1 MKRFIPVAMA
11 LALLLAACGEDAPA
25 PTSAQ
30 TEAVTPAVTEPAGP
44 SDTPQPERGGLSPTA
59 VAALNE
65 LEFIRGSEL
74 AGENDERLIRE
85 TLTYY
90 FLMRND
96 MLCERGYDVPDFT
109 TFFDTSSPDYD
120 KLVYNVDKARY
131 FGPFPHTTGV
141 RRTLS
146 QLRKK
151 FGVVFQ
157 SDFLM
162 AASVRGNIDFER
174 GLSDE
179 QIARAAEYA
188 QASGFIGEHGGMEAE
203 LTARGSNFSG
213 GQKQRLLIARALAA
227 SPEILVLDDSSSAL
241 DYKTDARLRK
251 TLFENM
257 PETTVVLIAQRI
269 SSVRFAD
276 HILVLDGGR
285 MVGFGT
291 DAELMQSCEEYRRIY
306 DSQHGEGGEEDA

>member
-30 TEAVTPAVTEPAGP
+30 TEAVTPAVTEPAVP

-59 VAALNE
+59 EAALNE
-65 LEFIRGSEL
+65 LEFLRGSEL

-131 FGPFPHTTGV
+131 FAMLAQVNGSPEYVWYNTTVTFNSLKIDGDTASAEVHDLLDMIYDGSDNMSAQGTTNYVDMRCVDGV
-141 RRTLS
+141 WLITDITPTDTFDGAVSHEEL
-146 QLRKK
+146 LE
-151 FGVVFQ
+151 
-157 SDFLM
+157 D
-162 AASVRGNIDFER
+162 I
-174 GLSDE
+174 
-179 QIARAAEYA
+179 
-188 QASGFIGEHGGMEAE
+188 AE
-203 LTARGSNFSG
+203 LEA
-213 GQKQRLLIARALAA
+213 QL
-227 SPEILVLDDSSSAL
+227 
-241 DYKTDARLRK
+241 
-251 TLFENM
+251 
-257 PETTVVLIAQRI
+257 ET
-269 SSVRFAD
+269 
-276 HILVLDGGR
+276 
-285 MVGFGT
+285 
-291 DAELMQSCEEYRRIY
+291 
-306 DSQHGEGGEEDA
+306 